1 MVQFSLCGKPSH
13 YRHALS
19 KVIRVGLGNQR
30 GKEMNHRRSH
40 LWFPFL
46 SSGKEILEKGE
57 LQVSGKERG
66 AQLSVQFRDIATI
79 VMEKT
84 IDPETRCPY
93 TMNMIEHLMHD
104 IHFTVDPNIT
114 SKEQEQKGVADG

>member
-1 MVQFSLCGKPSH
+1 
-13 YRHALS
+13 
-19 KVIRVGLGNQR
+19 
-30 GKEMNHRRSH
+30 MNHRRSH

-46 SSGKEILEKGE
+46 SSGKEVTLRICLFGVHFREPSMVVLLCQIVVLCQILEKGE